1 MSIGEHGDVAFAE
14 AAWDVAVAEI
24 GPVGPPART
33 AFSDTLARLRRLELT
48 PRQAGAVLAL
58 VQPRERAAF
67 EMGLGAFQALA
78 ATVEL
83 GGAVLEARHDDR
95 LVLDGLLAAR
105 VAMAEVYHYLA
116 QVAGRADIPDVATP
130 DETAGMV
137 ADSRAEL
144 ERFRARAG

>member
-1 MSIGEHGDVAFAE
+1 M
-14 AAWDVAVAEI
+14 
-24 GPVGPPART
+24 
-33 AFSDTLARLRRLELT
+33 
-48 PRQAGAVLAL
+48 LAL

-130 DETAGMV
+130 DETAV
-137 ADSRAEL
+137 V
-144 ERFRARAG
+144 